1 MDKEVTRGNDAL
13 LHNRSNIYSIIQTK
27 LNTKSSTEAEL
38 VAVDDVKGQVLC
50 TIHFL
55 AAQCNAYPHNISR
68 KQKYHNTIRKQMD
81 IQFKE
86 NTTVNVRLFF
96 VTDKIKKV
104 EVKVAFCPTTAML
117 ASFFTKPLQGAIF

>member
-13 LHNRSNIYSIIQTK
+13 LHNRSNIYSIMQTK

-55 AAQCNAYPHNISR
+55 AAQFNAYPHNISR
-68 KQKYHNTIRKQMD
+68 KQKYHNTIRKQKD
-81 IQFKE
+81 IQSKE
-86 NTTVNVRLFF
+86 NTTCKWLFF
-96 VTDKIKKV
+96 VTDKIKQG

-117 ASFFTKPLQGAIF
+117 ASFLTKPLQGAVF